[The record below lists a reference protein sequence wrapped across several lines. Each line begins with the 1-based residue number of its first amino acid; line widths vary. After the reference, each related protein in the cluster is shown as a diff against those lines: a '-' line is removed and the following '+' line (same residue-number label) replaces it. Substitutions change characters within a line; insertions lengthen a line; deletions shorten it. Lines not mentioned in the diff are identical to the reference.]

1 MTYNKRLKTLKVYLM
16 LDSEPITI
24 ADTADDDKATR
35 ALNEFKKY
43 GSMHY
48 ETEEGGEKVTNE
60 IPYHAVQYIE
70 VTEADASVT
79 KPDPYG
85 CDEGGGGDTVT
96 YIFHT
101 DCPNTPPNS
110 GTPDPIVTKKGE
122 TVTLPTIRT
131 TGDEPRLWSVGC
143 YETMFGF
150 SEGDSFVVEAESGT
164 YDFYFRYPTA

>member
-48 ETEEGGEKVTNE
+48 ETEEGSETITNE

-70 VTEADASVT
+70 VTEADASVE

-85 CDEGGGGDTVT
+85 CDEGGGVT
-96 YIFHT
+96 
-101 DCPNTPPNS
+101 P
-110 GTPDPIVTKKGE
+110 
-122 TVTLPTIRT
+122 
-131 TGDEPRLWSVGC
+131 
-143 YETMFGF
+143 
-150 SEGDSFVVEAESGT
+150 
-164 YDFYFRYPTA
+164 

>member
-48 ETEEGGEKVTNE
+48 ETEEGGKKVTNE

-85 CDEGGGGDTVT
+85 CEGGSDAYVISFDVSAVSGASPIAPITWHEGDGP
-96 YIFHT
+96 ILLT
-101 DCPNTPPNS
+101 DINCGKSPYWKDDIDEHYLPNTYFSP
-110 GTPDPIVTKKGE
+110 TKS
-122 TVTLPTIRT
+122 VTL
-131 TGDEPRLWSVGC
+131 VAVC
-143 YETMFGF
+143 N
-150 SEGDSFVVEAESGT
+150 
-164 YDFYFRYPTA
+164 